1 MRGRYKK
8 RIEIEGRGKR
18 EGRRG
23 RYCKEVMWFPKKM
36 ASVPGLVPCLLRV
49 RLCVVL
55 LKREV
60 RGRIGTAVANG
71 ALVFVQPEIAA
82 VLNCW
87 NQCLINEQ

>member
-1 MRGRYKK
+1 MEGEGWREEGREGGRYV
-8 RIEIEGRGKR
+8 
-18 EGRRG
+18 
-23 RYCKEVMWFPKKM
+23 KEVMWFPKKM

-71 ALVFVQPEIAA
+71 ALVFMQPEIAA
-82 VLNCW
+82 VLNWW